1 MVNVLFL
8 ALALTSA
15 ACFAGTPAEY
25 RDDGVPASSSAA
37 AVEKGKV
44 WVSTATNWIGLTVG
58 TNGYVLTADSA
69 EASGLKWAVAGGGGG
84 TGTVT
89 NIATGNGLS
98 GGPITTTGTI
108 DLRLD
113 VTGTLSKTLG
123 GGGNELGIATGG
135 ILNTHIGGGAAID
148 WSKINKAGSSF
159 ADFTTRSATDIS
171 SGTLPDGR
179 FPATL
184 PAVSGINLTALN
196 ASNIASGS
204 LALDR
209 LTLGAGLFYLRTN
222 AGATSAEWAA
232 FPSTA
237 PVDANY
243 IVQVPNATLTNEQAL
258 SALATGIVKNTTTT
272 GVLSIAAAGT
282 DYQTPLIAGTNYEVP
297 LTFSTGLTRTVNTI
311 TVNTTQNIAKLSNLT
326 TNGFVKTG
334 GGDGTLSV
342 DTSTYLTSAVTS
354 VGLALPTS
362 IFDLSGTPVTTTG
375 TLTATLD
382 NQSANTVFAGPTN
395 GVAATPAFRSL
406 VVADVPTLNQNTTGS
421 AATLTTP
428 RAIYGNNFNGSAA
441 LTQIIASTFGG
452 TGNGFTA
459 FTGPATTEKVFTLPN
474 SSATLLF
481 SGGPLGT
488 PSSGTLTSATGL
500 PLSTGVTGLLPYAN
514 IVDGSALSVVG
525 RSANSSGVQ
534 ASIAAANDGE
544 VLRRSG
550 TALGF
555 GTIATAG
562 ITNNAV
568 TAGKVDKTGNFS
580 WTGDH
585 TFEDP
590 LTFLEV
596 SAGGTPAP
604 AYGQMYI
611 KDDHALYLN
620 TNTLGESRVLTTEIT
635 VAVHEGGTNTSTA
648 PAVGQILVAS
658 STSEYA
664 PVTTNLGKNLIV
676 NGSFP
681 VWQRGT
687 SSPTTTDNTYGPD
700 RWRILLETTNAAT
713 VARDTTSPTTSKY
726 NCTLTVGS
734 TNNNK
739 FGVFQPIEGIN
750 CYRARG
756 QTVSLSAQLKAT
768 AGISDVRMAILQWTS
783 TEDAVSADPITT
795 WGAAGGGITTFATWT
810 ASNTPAN
817 LSVTT
822 SWAKYS
828 VQSALISSSTTNLG
842 VFIWCDDETTTTTT
856 DKLSIGE
863 VQLEICPVSTTFE
876 YRSVQ
881 QELVLCQRY
890 CLQFNSDAT
899 GTFAHIGLGDMST
912 TTLGRI
918 NVTLP
923 VTMRT
928 RPALS
933 YSALSDFILST
944 AADGD
949 APGSITVNTAVLE
962 AEPKNCRL
970 DVGVA
975 ASSYAAGQGAHFVF
989 AGAASKFL
997 RLDAEL

>member
-1 MVNVLFL
+1 MVKVLFL

-15 ACFAGTPAEY
+15 SCFAGTPAEY

-37 AVEKGKV
+37 AVEKGKI

-69 EASGLKWAVAGGGGG
+69 EASGLKWAAAGGGGS
-84 TGTVT
+84 GTVT

-184 PAVSGINLTALN
+184 PAASGINLTALT

-209 LTLGAGLFYLRTN
+209 LTLGTALQYLRTN
-222 AGATSAEWAA
+222 AGATAAEWAA
-232 FPSTA
+232 FPTF
-237 PVDANY
+237 
-243 IVQVPNATLTNEQAL
+243 
-258 SALATGIVKNTTTT
+258 
-272 GVLSIAAAGT
+272 
-282 DYQTPLIAGTNYEVP
+282 EVP

-406 VVADVPTLNQNTTGS
+406 VAADVPTLNQNTTGS

-481 SGGPLGT
+481 AGGPLGT

-500 PLSTGVTGLLPYAN
+500 PLSTGVTGLLPYSNMA
-514 IVDGSALSVVG
+514 DGSALSVVG

-550 TALGF
+550 TSLGF

-604 AYGQMYI
+604 AYGQIYI

-620 TNTLGESRVLTTEIT
+620 TNALNESRVLTTELT
-635 VAVHEGGTNTSTA
+635 VAVQEGGTNTSTA

-658 STSEYA
+658 STSAYA
-664 PVTTNLGKNLIV
+664 PRAISGTAAKTANYTVVAADANKVIKCDASGAAFTVDLTAAATLGDGFVVTILKTSADAMGSANTVTIDANGTETINGALTNRLHAQYSFVRITCDGSNWFV
-676 NGSFP
+676 NEAHDYLEVTQPSDTNYTTSA
-681 VWQRGT
+681 QYTDGT
-687 SSPTTTDNTYGPD
+687 GFELPSGRWSIDANVYSTLSTATSTGPWIIGISTTSGNSGTGLNAGQ
-700 RWRILLETTNAAT
+700 NAAFHL
-713 VARDTTSPTTSKY
+713 P
-726 NCTLTVGS
+726 
-734 TNNNK
+734 
-739 FGVFQPIEGIN
+739 P
-750 CYRARG
+750 
-756 QTVSLSAQLKAT
+756 
-768 AGISDVRMAILQWTS
+768 
-783 TEDAVSADPITT
+783 
-795 WGAAGGGITTFATWT
+795 T
-810 ASNTPAN
+810 ASNASNTNVPGYIVALTAN
-817 LSVTT
+817 T
-822 SWAKYS
+822 SHYLKIYGTYTSGPPQYRCRMSAK
-828 VQSALISSSTTNLG
+828 
-842 VFIWCDDETTTTTT
+842 
-856 DKLSIGE
+856 
-863 VQLEICPVSTTFE
+863 
-876 YRSVQ
+876 
-881 QELVLCQRY
+881 
-890 CLQFNSDAT
+890 
-899 GTFAHIGLGDMST
+899 
-912 TTLGRI
+912 
-918 NVTLP
+918 
-923 VTMRT
+923 
-928 RPALS
+928 
-933 YSALSDFILST
+933 
-944 AADGD
+944 
-949 APGSITVNTAVLE
+949 
-962 AEPKNCRL
+962 RL
-970 DVGVA
+970 
-975 ASSYAAGQGAHFVF
+975 
-989 AGAASKFL
+989 
-997 RLDAEL
+997 R